1 MSGMDLRDNRGGGT
15 PMDVSG
21 TPNPKQISEK
31 LKFLKARNG
40 IPDRSRQF
48 HEEENISNFLLNNN
62 TE

>member
-1 MSGMDLRDNRGGGT
+1 MGLMDTRGGGT

-40 IPDRSRQF
+40 IPDRSRHLQ
-48 HEEENISNFLLNNN
+48 EEENISNFLHSNNN

>member
-1 MSGMDLRDNRGGGT
+1 MSGMGLMDTRGGGT

-40 IPDRSRQF
+40 IPDRSR
-48 HEEENISNFLLNNN
+48 
-62 TE
+62 

>member
-1 MSGMDLRDNRGGGT
+1 MDPRENRGGGT

-31 LKFLKARNG
+31 LKFLKAKNG

-48 HEEENISNFLLNNN
+48 QEEENISNFLLNNN